1 MSDSMPQS
9 LWTRTAPPPLPTP
22 PLIGEARAKVAV
34 IGGGYTG
41 LSAALH
47 LAEGGAEVVLLE
59 AAEPG
64 FGASGRNNG
73 QVIPTLSR
81 ADPDDMIRQFG
92 EERARPMIELIRD
105 SAALV
110 FELIARHGID
120 CDAVQAGWMQP
131 AHSPGRMA
139 LARRRVEQWS
149 RHGAPARLLD
159 SDEMARLIGSEFWHG
174 GWINPTGGHINPLA
188 FARGL
193 ARAAA
198 GAGARV
204 HGRSPAIAI
213 RRDSNGWRV
222 ETPRGAVTADRVI
235 LATGTYSDEL
245 WPGLRR
251 SVVPVR
257 SYQMATEPL
266 SSNLRRSILPGNQA
280 MSDTRGDLHFMRYD
294 RDGRL
299 VTGGA
304 LLVEIADE
312 RRLRTLLAGR
322 LARIFPQLDRPR
334 FEHVWHGMVGMTED
348 RLPHLHE
355 LAPGIMAWIGC
366 NGRGV
371 ALAAALGR
379 ALALHALSDG
389 RAAPPMPVTSLR
401 PIPLHGLVRHLSRG
415 MLALYRWRDRQ
426 ELRS

>member
-1 MSDSMPQS
+1 MSEHLPQS
-9 LWTRTAPPPLPTP
+9 LWTRTAPPAMPLP
-22 PLIGEARAKVAV
+22 PLLGEARAKVAV

-47 LAEGGAEVVLLE
+47 LAEAGLEVVLLE

-81 ADPDDMIRQFG
+81 ADPDDLIRRFG

-110 FELIARHGID
+110 FELIARHGIA
-120 CDAVQAGWMQP
+120 CDAVQAGWVQP

-139 LARRRVEQWS
+139 LVHRRAAQWS
-149 RHGAPARLLD
+149 RHDAPVEVLD
-159 SDEMARLIGSEFWHG
+159 RAAMSSLIGSDFWHG
-174 GWINPTGGHINPLA
+174 GWINPTGGHINPLG

-193 ARAAA
+193 AEAAVAA
-198 GAGARV
+198 GARL
-204 HGRSPAIAI
+204 HGRSPVVSL
-213 RRDSNGWRV
+213 RRDSHGWRA
-222 ETPRGAVTADRVI
+222 ETPQGAVTADRII

-257 SYQMATEPL
+257 SYQIATEPV

-280 MSDTRGDLHFMRYD
+280 LSDTRGDLHFMHYD

-304 LLVEIADE
+304 LLVQIADE
-312 RRLRTLLAGR
+312 RRLTALLARR
-322 LARIFPQLDRPR
+322 LARIFPQLGPPR
-334 FEHVWHGMVGMTED
+334 FQHVWHGMIGMTED
-348 RLPHLHE
+348 GLPHLHE
-355 LAPGIMAWIGC
+355 LAPGVMAWIGC

-371 ALAAALGR
+371 ALATALGR
-379 ALALHALSDG
+379 ALALHALSEG
-389 RAAPPMPVTSLR
+389 RIAPPMPVTALR
-401 PIPLHGLVRHLSRG
+401 TVPLHGLARHLARG
-415 MLALYRWRDRQ
+415 MLMLYRWRDRR
-426 ELRS
+426 EFSG